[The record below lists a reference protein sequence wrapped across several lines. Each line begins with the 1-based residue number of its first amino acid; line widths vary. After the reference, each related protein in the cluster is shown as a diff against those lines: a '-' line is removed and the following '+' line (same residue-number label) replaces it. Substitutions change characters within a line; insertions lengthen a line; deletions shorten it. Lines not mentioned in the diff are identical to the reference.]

1 MEFDYVVCVRNV
13 QQGQFGAEP
22 GRTQFL
28 AIPAQ
33 SSALPSPGKTGH
45 EITRTAWVR
54 KVLDQA
60 KTGVNPKT
68 GEPVGDLLVFIHGYN
83 NSQAVV
89 MWRHR
94 RLKADL
100 EAAGYAG
107 AVVSFDWPSDDKAM
121 LYLEDRDD
129 ARATAMRLRDDC
141 INLFSSQQVRGCE
154 IRVHALG
161 HSTGAYVIRQAFG
174 DADEVSK
181 IKNRPWRVSQV
192 ILIGGDISSRS
203 LDHRDSKSKSLYRH
217 CVRLTNYQNPFDAV
231 LGLSNMKRI
240 GLAPRVGRVGLPDDA
255 HFKAVNINCGNYFAT
270 LDEGQLTEGED
281 FVGTFCH
288 SWHIGDRTFA
298 ADLLH
303 TINGD
308 IDRHRIPTRDVV
320 EDEIY
325 LKTSF

>member
-100 EAAGYAG
+100 EAARLQIKAERG
-107 AVVSFDWPSDDKAM
+107 AA
-121 LYLEDRDD
+121 
-129 ARATAMRLRDDC
+129 AR
-141 INLFSSQQVRGCE
+141 
-154 IRVHALG
+154 
-161 HSTGAYVIRQAFG
+161 RQ
-174 DADEVSK
+174 
-181 IKNRPWRVSQV
+181 
-192 ILIGGDISSRS
+192 
-203 LDHRDSKSKSLYRH
+203 
-217 CVRLTNYQNPFDAV
+217 
-231 LGLSNMKRI
+231 
-240 GLAPRVGRVGLPDDA
+240 
-255 HFKAVNINCGNYFAT
+255 
-270 LDEGQLTEGED
+270 
-281 FVGTFCH
+281 
-288 SWHIGDRTFA
+288 
-298 ADLLH
+298 
-303 TINGD
+303 
-308 IDRHRIPTRDVV
+308 RHRPQGSSGGHGRAHQQLLSLRLARRLQDAKFGLRQHLGDPCQ
-320 EDEIY
+320 EQGGEI
-325 LKTSF
+325 F